1 VSARCKNIPPTA
13 KHERL
18 VCRML
23 CGMDA
28 IEGAGLLIHGDQQLP
43 PRPRFL
49 GTCFAF
55 GDGRTYLTAAHCVPA
70 DDEDAKSVYVMRP
83 SRGGMRQVLAV
94 RRHPP
99 PIWRFSMSIPSP
111 VQPEPFWMSFAP
123 CEAGDD
129 FIAFG
134 FPEDTINGIAGVPT
148 ARCSKAMC
156 SASSIWR
163 AAERLRPR

>member
-1 VSARCKNIPPTA
+1 MSARCKNIRPTA

-70 DDEDAKSVYVMRP
+70 DDEDAKSVYLMRP

-94 RRHPP
+94 RRHPTADLAVLHVNP
-99 PIWRFSMSIPSP
+99 LAGPTRTVLDVVRALRSWRRLHCFR
-111 VQPEPFWMSFAP
+111 
-123 CEAGDD
+123 
-129 FIAFG
+129 
-134 FPEDTINGIAGVPT
+134 FP
-148 ARCSKAMC
+148 
-156 SASSIWR
+156 
-163 AAERLRPR
+163 